1 MKALIGFFV
10 LVFCVSFSQFSNCQ
24 SVSKTSFGAQGGA
37 GVSSF
42 QGLLEPGL
50 GYNGGLTFSYKFA
63 DRFSVQSGINYDHK
77 QTWDEIIVVNND
89 MEPLYNAKIKHS
101 FEFVSV
107 PILANFKF
115 GNKLTYFV
123 SAGPYFAYL
132 LKQKMIEN
140 DELQNAI
147 RETTNTDSYNRL
159 EVGFSLGAGLAIP
172 INDNLNL
179 SISLQ
184 NNLGLNS
191 LSKPAGST
199 FKTNSTLLL
208 LGVNFNL

>member
-24 SVSKTSFGAQGGA
+24 SVSKINFGAQGGA

-77 QTWDEIIVVNND
+77 QTWNEILVVND
-89 MEPLYNAKIKHS
+89 DREPLYNANIKHS

-107 PILANFKF
+107 PVLANFNF
-115 GNKLTYFV
+115 GKKLTYFV

-132 LKQKMIEN
+132 LKQKMIQN
-140 DELQNAI
+140 DELQNTVQ
-147 RETTNTDSYNRL
+147 ETTNTGSYNRL
-159 EVGFSLGAGLAIP
+159 EVGFSLGAGISIP
-172 INDNLNL
+172 IKDNLNL

-199 FKTNSTLLL
+199 FKTNSTLLQ